1 MNATAS
7 TPELAAALREHFVRI
22 ILPIW
27 RGPGFNS
34 ALGLPYEAVAADG
47 RTPLPVTRYRAMA
60 CARQLFVFALS
71 GEMQHAQRLF
81 ESLTHIFEDRTHGGW
96 FAGDYP

>member
-7 TPELAAALREHFVRI
+7 TPELAASLREHFARI

-27 RGPGFNS
+27 RGPGFNA

-60 CARQLFVFALS
+60 CARQLFVFALA

-81 ESLTHIFEDRTHGGW
+81 ESLTHVFHGQHAW
-96 FAGDYP
+96 RMVL